1 MPVGSRSLAE
11 RILAESKRAASS
23 HDPQQLRQEKS
34 LLIKD
39 INNGLA
45 ESRRFYDIKIENYR
59 LFATV
64 QTVLN
69 EWRGKDK
76 LDLTTR
82 AMYEEQLVDWLARST
97 GENLQEKMDIDPLV
111 QKLMYQKFES
121 KYKEQ
126 LSESQ
131 KKILECS
138 ILGTDSEFIEI
149 IKETKI
155 RALSELDAYE
165 KVCDNRLLKENIG
178 GVRKSIESLPEEKN
192 DVVIAK
198 TLHLVHLIEEM
209 KTDER

>member
-1 MPVGSRSLAE
+1 
-11 RILAESKRAASS
+11 
-23 HDPQQLRQEKS
+23 
-34 LLIKD
+34 
-39 INNGLA
+39 
-45 ESRRFYDIKIENYR
+45 
-59 LFATV
+59 V

-82 AMYEEQLVDWLARST
+82 ATYEEQLVDWLARST
-97 GENLQEKMDIDPLV
+97 EKNRQKKMDVDPLV

-126 LSESQ
+126 LSDSQ
-131 KKILECS
+131 KNILECS

-178 GVRKSIESLPEEKN
+178 GVRKSIESLPEEKT

>member
-1 MPVGSRSLAE
+1 M
-11 RILAESKRAASS
+11 
-23 HDPQQLRQEKS
+23 
-34 LLIKD
+34 LIKD
-39 INNGLA
+39 INTGLA

-82 AMYEEQLVDWLARST
+82 ATYEEQLVDWLARST
-97 GENLQEKMDIDPLV
+97 EKNLQEKMDVDPLV

-126 LSESQ
+126 LSDSQ
-131 KKILECS
+131 KNILECS

-178 GVRKSIESLPEEKN
+178 GVRKSIESLPEEKT